1 MAKYYVYVIELD
13 EKVSNHKKFRI
24 KNPKYIKG
32 NGCVYVGQS
41 TRMPKIRFEQHKEG
55 YKANYFAK
63 VYGVRLVPNLYEK
76 YNPIPTRKDAEN
88 IEIMIGKALRQKHIG
103 VWYN

>member
-1 MAKYYVYVIELD
+1 MAYYIYVIELD
-13 EKVSNHKKFRI
+13 KKVGTLAKFR
-24 KNPKYIKG
+24 KQSPKFILG
-32 NGCVYVGQS
+32 NRCFYVGQS
-41 TRMPKIRFEQHKEG
+41 AKAPMLRFKQHKEG